1 MKLNY
6 IIIVVISMFSFLNI
20 TFAECSYADNVKLS
34 NFASNIKAGYDYT
47 QSGETL
53 TYTVEIF
60 NLINDLRVEATNS
73 SDQKVLYF
81 NQIEGNTS
89 YNFNSVDSVVNHTF
103 KVYANSSNCNEQLLR
118 TFILTTPKFNKY
130 SLRPECK
137 DNVDFDLCQ
146 RFNHK
151 KINDETF
158 LRELNK
164 KQISNETTEPLEKED
179 IDSNFNLI
187 TFIENNKLLIIITGS
202 VVIALSIGIF
212 ILIKVRNNKK
222 IGF

>member
-47 QSGETL
+47 QRGETL

-146 RFNHK
+146 KFNYK

-164 KQISNETTEPLEKED
+164 KQISNESTEPLEKED